1 MLAKSVW
8 RVEVA
13 EVVSSKLWT
22 EEEAV
27 APSFAA

>member
-8 RVEVA
+8 RVEVV
-13 EVVSSKLWT
+13 EVVSSRLWM

-27 APSFAA
+27 ALSSEA